1 MMQTINELS
10 GIHENLLFKR
20 LHEIDD
26 ELKDFHISA
35 YKCDLL
41 YDEQTRIKLEL
52 QRRGY
57 SA

>member
-26 ELKDFHISA
+26 ELKNFHISA

-52 QRRGY
+52 QR
-57 SA
+57 